1 MDESSSIPREGLLIS
16 SVLGVKNSLRFRAH
30 QSTLKAHAIL
40 RRVENSDNSDDE
52 EEPSSYVLYKLVA
65 QKRFTITPGKE
76 ILLTVEDDRFKDR
89 AVLFSGIPLAPEDS
103 PEEITEIP
111 PLPKKSLPPKM
122 RRAWT
127 KKTDDTGKWRIF
139 CSLNQSLRAFFINRE
154 SNQSACICWC
164 ASNNTYKLDS
174 FSSTAILTDGLR
186 SIRTIS
192 NICVCA
198 NA

>member
-40 RRVENSDNSDDE
+40 RRVESSDSSDDE
-52 EEPSSYVLYKLVA
+52 EEQQPSPYVLYKLVA

-89 AVLFSGIPLAPEDS
+89 AVLFSGVPLAPEDS

-139 CSLNQSLRAFFINRE
+139 LQLGSLPSSIF
-154 SNQSACICWC
+154 
-164 ASNNTYKLDS
+164 TYRKLH
-174 FSSTAILTDGLR
+174 
-186 SIRTIS
+186 
-192 NICVCA
+192 
-198 NA
+198 